1 MWRGGIRMSKRVM
14 IGIRVDE
21 EVKRDFMKWCI
32 DNGTSIQKELES
44 HILSRIG
51 RNLNE
56 DPDRK

>member
-1 MWRGGIRMSKRVM
+1 MSKRVM

-51 RNLNE
+51 GNLNE